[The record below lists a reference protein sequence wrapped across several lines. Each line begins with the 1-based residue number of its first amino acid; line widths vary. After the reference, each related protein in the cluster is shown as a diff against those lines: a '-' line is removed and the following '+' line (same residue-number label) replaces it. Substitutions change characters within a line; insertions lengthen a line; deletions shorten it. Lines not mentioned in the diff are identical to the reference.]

1 MHLIIFAPPRVQDQ
15 AAMARLS
22 VKSALL
28 KFSDHTWKFG
38 AVVGIALTAMGLGAG
53 YFDEATHFRF
63 AFLGDHFGIFL
74 AALLLG
80 IVSSFV
86 FIIGWARRL
95 RKRAQARAAGIVFIS
110 PWIAGLFTYPIEGL
124 NVHGP
129 SALLWFLVMPAA
141 SILAFVLHIMAD

>member
-1 MHLIIFAPPRVQDQ
+1 
-15 AAMARLS
+15 MARLS
-22 VKSALL
+22 VKSTSL
-28 KFSDHTWKFG
+28 KFSDHIWKVG
-38 AVVGIALTAMGLGAG
+38 AILGGALTAIGLGAG

-74 AALLLG
+74 VALLLG

-95 RKRAQARAAGIVFIS
+95 KKRTQARAAGIVFVS
-110 PWIAGLFTYPIEGL
+110 PWIAGILTYPIEGL

-129 SALLWFLVMPAA
+129 SALLWFLVMPSA
-141 SILAFVLHIMAD
+141 SILAFVLHVMAD